1 MYTDIFRFN
10 LTNLHRNII
19 ILIILLIVIQKYFTW
34 IRSIGIVVCVEQA
47 KRLILLSLIIGIIPY
62 RTIIQGGINIY
73 HLIFIGLV
81 YVMLRNY
88 ISYKRY
94 KIIPPSPVYIIPL
107 IVAIEFVRLIIR
119 PLSLI
124 LRIGINLSIGHIVI
138 YILIYPFSILYNI
151 IEIFVYIIQIY
162 IFWSLITIYRY

>member
-10 LTNLHRNII
+10 LSNLHRNII
-19 ILIILLIVIQKYFTW
+19 IVFILFIVIHKYLSW
-34 IRSIGIVVCVEQA
+34 LRISGMVICVRHA
-47 KRLILLSLIIGIIPY
+47 KRLILFSFMMAIIPY

-73 HLIFIGLV
+73 HLIFIGVV
-81 YVMLRNY
+81 YVTLRNY

-107 IVAIEFVRLIIR
+107 IVIIEFVRFIIR

-124 LRIGINLSIGHIVI
+124 LRIRINLSIGHIVI
-138 YILIYPFSILYNI
+138 FILVYPFSILYNI
-151 IEIFVYIIQIY
+151 IEIFVYRIQIY
-162 IFWSLITIYRY
+162 IFWSLISIYRY